1 MIHEISTHRAR
12 MIVLPFR
19 HLASEQR
26 VAMVET
32 LAREWVD
39 EHSAHW
45 DSINEWIQTLGIKGI
60 GRELKIAVHRL
71 ERRK

>member
-1 MIHEISTHRAR
+1 MIHEITPHRPKFL
-12 MIVLPFR
+12 VLPFR

-32 LAREWVD
+32 LAKEWID

-45 DSINEWIQTLGIKGI
+45 EKIDDWIPTLGIKGI
-60 GRELKIAVHRL
+60 GRELKIAVRRL
-71 ERRK
+71 ERK